1 MAQEVTNFARFYA
14 VLGRMEFASGDLCE
28 EIRRG
33 FVRQF
38 SLGRTDS
45 LREMTSVEYKTL
57 CSELERTVGISRQKY
72 VDELRRSRS
81 VCLRLMQKIG
91 VDTTDW
97 TRVNEFCRHPRIAGK
112 PFARITLE
120 ELEHLALKLRSI
132 QRKGG
137 LNREKVR

>member
-45 LREMTSVEYKTL
+45 LREMTSVEYKTM